1 MEQDKVKIQEDFRE
15 QFMPLPP
22 LLQRQY
28 LDRFD
33 ELIATGE
40 DIQKN
45 KKMIPCRQ
53 FRSFVTE
60 TVRKEPDKH
69 IVDWSDFTKWRTN
82 CLSLLSQVVPSRHP
96 LQKTVEN
103 FGKITNKIDHVQWGI
118 STLKAFKDDFER
130 GFLSDFN
137 IDKQKSDKNSF
148 AQKELKKEKND
159 RDSQP
164 IPSFEFIK
172 KEKIKEIIKN
182 DYIEIG
188 KE

>member
-1 MEQDKVKIQEDFRE
+1 MRTLSVGLKIKNSPPALLRYGTMDFLNVIMLAGFGSRVCQRKRGLVLKSRTRPTFWDSSLVLMEQDKVKIQEDFRE

-96 LQKTVEN
+96 FPEN
-103 FGKITNKIDHVQWGI
+103 CRKFWQNY
-118 STLKAFKDDFER
+118 E
-130 GFLSDFN
+130 
-137 IDKQKSDKNSF
+137 
-148 AQKELKKEKND
+148 
-159 RDSQP
+159 
-164 IPSFEFIK
+164 
-172 KEKIKEIIKN
+172 
-182 DYIEIG
+182 
-188 KE
+188 